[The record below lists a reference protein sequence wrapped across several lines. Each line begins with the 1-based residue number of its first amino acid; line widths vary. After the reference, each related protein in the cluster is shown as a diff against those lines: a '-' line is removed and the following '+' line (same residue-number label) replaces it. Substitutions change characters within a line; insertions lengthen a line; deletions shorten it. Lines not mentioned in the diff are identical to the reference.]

1 MLKWN
6 IENHQLERQPMNA
19 ATERMTEVL
28 RARDWKFEVEE
39 ETQMIST
46 SCNGDNGQ
54 WRVRAGGIR
63 DVAVIILSR
72 LPVNCPEPKRAACA
86 ELFTRINFGAP
97 AFCFEMDFKDG
108 EIFCKSSVPYDEELP
123 PADLLDKLFSFNL
136 STMDRY
142 LPAIMSVIYAGISS
156 AKALANLEKAEAAK
170 KAKAK
175 SSKPK
180 RSVPSRFQMN

>member
-1 MLKWN
+1 
-6 IENHQLERQPMNA
+6 MNP

-28 RARDWKFEVEE
+28 RARDWKFELEE

-63 DVAVIILSR
+63 DIAVIILSR
-72 LPVNCPEPKRAACA
+72 FPVNCPKAKRTACA
-86 ELFTRINFGAP
+86 ELLTRINFGSP
-97 AFCFEMDFKDG
+97 AVCFEMDFKDG

-123 PADLLDKLFSFNL
+123 EAALLDKLFSFNL

-142 LPAIMSVIYAGISS
+142 LPAIMSVIYARISPS
-156 AKALANLEKAEAAK
+156 KALADLEKAEEAK
-170 KAKAK
+170 KTKAK
-175 SSKPK
+175 PSKPK
-180 RSVPSRFQMN
+180 LAAPSRFQMN

>member
-6 IENHQLERQPMNA
+6 SEHHQLERQPMNA

-46 SCNGDNGQ
+46 GCNGDNGQ

-72 LPVNCPEPKRAACA
+72 FPVNCPEAKRAACA

-97 AFCFEMDFKDG
+97 AFCFEMDLKDG
-108 EIFCKSSVPYDEELP
+108 EIFCKSSVPYDGGLP
-123 PADLLDKLFSFNL
+123 EAALLDKLFSFNL
-136 STMDRY
+136 ATMDRY
-142 LPAIMSVIYAGISS
+142 WPAVMSVIYADISP
-156 AKALANLEKAEAAK
+156 AKALADLEKAEAAR
-170 KAKAK
+170 KAKARRA
-175 SSKPK
+175 K
-180 RSVPSRFQMN
+180 RSVQSRFQVN